1 MKITTKLVF
10 VGIVALSAA
19 GVAAAQS
26 INAAGAT
33 FPEPIYTKWFG
44 DYKNA
49 HPGVQINYQA
59 IGSGGGIKQLTSGT
73 VDFGASDRPL
83 TDSEMRAMK
92 VKPLYF
98 PTVLGG
104 VVPAYN
110 LPGVSVQLK
119 FTGDVLANIFLKKI
133 TKWNDKAI
141 AALNPGVKLPDTDI
155 SVVHRSEGSGTT
167 FCFTE
172 YLSKVSPAWKSGP
185 GTDQSPKWPTGSGQ
199 SGNEGVAGMVKNTP
213 GAIGYVEVTYILM
226 NKGMQYGEVKN
237 AAGAYINANVES
249 ITAAANGVTQFPV
262 SLTDTSGKA
271 AYPIVTMTYLLIPSQ
286 IADAKKREA
295 IKGFL
300 SWMLTTGQKTAPS
313 LGYAPLPKVV
323 VASEQKQLAEIK

>member
-1 MKITTKLVF
+1 MKITAKLA
-10 VGIVALSAA
+10 ILATVALNVA
-19 GVAAAQS
+19 GIASAQS

-33 FPEPIYTKWFG
+33 FPEPIYKKWFD
-44 DYKNA
+44 DYKKL
-49 HPGVQINYQA
+49 HPSVQINYQA
-59 IGSGGGIKQLTSGT
+59 IGSGGGIKQLTAGT

-83 TDSEMRAMK
+83 TDREMSEMK
-92 VKPLYF
+92 VKPVYF

-119 FTGDVLANIFLKKI
+119 FTGDVLADIFLKKI
-133 TKWNDKAI
+133 TKWNDKPL

-172 YLSKVSPAWKSGP
+172 YLSKVSPAWKNGP

-226 NKGMQYGEVKN
+226 NKGMQYGLVKN
-237 AAGAYINANVES
+237 SSGAYINANVES
-249 ITAAANGVTQFPV
+249 ITAAANGVTNFPV

-286 IADAKKREA
+286 ISDARKRDA

-300 SWMLTTGQKTAPS
+300 SWMLTDGQKSAPS
-313 LGYAPLPKVV
+313 LGYAPLPKLVIGT
-323 VASEQKQLAEIK
+323 EQKQLAEIK